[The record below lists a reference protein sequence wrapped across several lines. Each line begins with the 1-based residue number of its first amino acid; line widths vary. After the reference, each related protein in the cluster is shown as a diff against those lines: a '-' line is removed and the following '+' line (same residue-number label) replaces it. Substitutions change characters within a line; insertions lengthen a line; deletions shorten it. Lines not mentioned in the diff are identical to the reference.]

1 MSDEI
6 KKDELKEEVKPV
18 EKTENEEVVDI
29 KVLNKK
35 IQELTEFKEKVEKE
49 KLENEEKQKQ
59 KEIEKLP
66 ENEKQK
72 EIEKA
77 ALREEGIK
85 EYLINKMSKNKD
97 FLEFANIDDIDELKE
112 KSLKKI
118 EKLIEK
124 FESRKTEEKEKSKVS
139 TGQPLIHVKPNQKEP
154 SFEETAK
161 YFQKF

>member
-29 KVLNKK
+29 KVFNKK

-59 KEIEKLP
+59 KELEKLP
-66 ENEKQK
+66 EIEKQK

-77 ALREEGIK
+77 KLKEEGAK
-85 EYLINKMSKNKD
+85 EYLINRYSKNKD
-97 FLEFANIDDIDELKE
+97 FLEFANIDDIEELQE
-112 KSLKKI
+112 KSLKKL
-118 EKLIEK
+118 EKLIEQ
-124 FESRKTEEKEKSKVS
+124 FESKKAEEKAVKTSAN
-139 TGQPLIHVKPNQKEP
+139 TGQPLSHVKANPKEP
-154 SFEETAK
+154 TKEEILK
-161 YFQKF
+161 YFS